1 MWHRPIQNYSQM
13 KRRNF
18 LSTAGIT
25 VAAGT
30 TATGAVASSVF
41 NNISSNLALQ
51 EFSDAAQETLKT
63 FKTDLH
69 LNFENHPQ
77 KNQFVKQ
84 ISSPVRIISKS
95 KTGKNEFIIY
105 KNTLGNFI
113 KIFEKNGLQQVY
125 ISNNWI
131 D

>member
-1 MWHRPIQNYSQM
+1 M

-51 EFSDAAQETLKT
+51 EFSDAAQETL
-63 FKTDLH
+63 LH